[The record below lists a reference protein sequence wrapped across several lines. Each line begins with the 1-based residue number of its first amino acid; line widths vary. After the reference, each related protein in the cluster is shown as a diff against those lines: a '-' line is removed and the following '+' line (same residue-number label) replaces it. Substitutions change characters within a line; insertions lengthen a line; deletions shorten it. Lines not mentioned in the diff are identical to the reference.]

1 MNGLPAAI
9 RSGLEEGV
17 NTPSRGIKPK
27 WFLYLLLTLWILP
40 VTAFADNQLKSID
53 FSALPG
59 DQLQLRLSLSEKI
72 VLPASFTT
80 ESPARIALDFAEVS
94 SALDYKTLPIGVG
107 AVQSV
112 TALEAGNRTR
122 VVINLISTVAF
133 TL

>member
-1 MNGLPAAI
+1 MNGLP
-9 RSGLEEGV
+9 SGNQERTGKKGV

-80 ESPARIALDFAEVS
+80 ESP
-94 SALDYKTLPIGVG
+94 G
-107 AVQSV
+107 A
-112 TALEAGNRTR
+112 NRLGLCR
-122 VVINLISTVAF
+122 SK
-133 TL
+133 